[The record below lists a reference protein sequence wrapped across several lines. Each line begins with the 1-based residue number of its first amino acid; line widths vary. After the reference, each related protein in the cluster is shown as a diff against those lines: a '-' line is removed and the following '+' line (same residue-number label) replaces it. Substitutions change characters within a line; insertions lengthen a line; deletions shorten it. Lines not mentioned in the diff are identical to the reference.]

1 MIMLSEGDRL
11 VGRAGYAIPKS
22 FKCVRAIY
30 SFLLVHNNIYL
41 KNYSM
46 VDGKVIDCWKQT
58 EKEYRVERKKRHLKV
73 GLSVHLARVGLFVR
87 KILRF
92 T

>member
-1 MIMLSEGDRL
+1 
-11 VGRAGYAIPKS
+11 
-22 FKCVRAIY
+22 
-30 SFLLVHNNIYL
+30 
-41 KNYSM
+41 M

-73 GLSVHLARVGLFVR
+73 GLSVHFARVGLFVR